1 MVASNRPAGLP
12 VFINCAPQVKDS
24 WSEIPDLTQFPD
36 LDHMAQRIARLTRL
50 KLSGNDLNLSWF
62 KCRIQPLQYHE
73 RLICKYVDNNDKLRV
88 TSHNLPS
95 DSLNKRIQTLY
106 KLDALQEDDLAPLIH
121 QPVEDPEKGED
132 IPEADDEESNKGS
145 GDLCTQDHKTSERH
159 GGGGRKFRQES
170 ENFSRQKISAKK
182 DKTKP
187 PQKAIASRTKAS
199 PAAASDTPV
208 PPTESAPGTSAP
220 EKSPAQPTPQPAPKK
235 TPSEVIPISS
245 EQRQESMG
253 GNFMGVSADS
263 DKEDVEVN
271 SQNMAEA
278 MAKDAMVIPPET
290 AALGPSV
297 WPKAYQIKLFRKL
310 TEAEKWELQQDL
322 LNEMMKDVWA
332 ESDKEFDAIE
342 LYKKKSNE
350 FLDKHLK
357 MRKETQC
364 VSLKAEVDALSAGF
378 ETLKSIYEK
387 LEKDLEG
394 AHNEKLEAEDKLA
407 EKLKEHGAIVSE
419 KLKEHETI
427 VSEKDGTIK
436 QLKDEVDD
444 LKSELAEANE
454 LSDRLNIE
462 IFEGFDPDQLLIA
475 CEGYDHRIARNI
487 DHSSFYDKT
496 VLPEDAAEEALLQK
510 EIKPKTSAG
519 TSAQAADKSS
529 SEVSWSDSDKI
540 DASKKNEATK
550 NDSASSPAQGAEK

>member
-1 MVASNRPAGLP
+1 MRRATKDPETYVPRITKRPRGTVAVAESSAKKAKTSQGGT
-12 VFINCAPQVKDS
+12 QHQYDVKRA
-24 WSEIPDLTQFPD
+24 E
-36 LDHMAQRIARLTRL
+36 HERL
-50 KLSGNDLNLSWF
+50 KL
-62 KCRIQPLQYHE
+62 
-73 RLICKYVDNNDKLRV
+73 LR
-88 TSHNLPS
+88 T
-95 DSLNKRIQTLY
+95 
-106 KLDALQEDDLAPLIH
+106 A
-121 QPVEDPEKGED
+121 G
-132 IPEADDEESNKGS
+132 KGS
-145 GDLCTQDHKTSERH
+145 QPTLPG
-159 GGGGRKFRQES
+159 
-170 ENFSRQKISAKK
+170 SRQKISAKK

-357 MRKETQC
+357 MRKVNLYLVPPS

-462 IFEGFDPDQLLIA
+462 IFDPLGF
-475 CEGYDHRIARNI
+475 E
-487 DHSSFYDKT
+487 
-496 VLPEDAAEEALLQK
+496 
-510 EIKPKTSAG
+510 
-519 TSAQAADKSS
+519 
-529 SEVSWSDSDKI
+529 
-540 DASKKNEATK
+540 
-550 NDSASSPAQGAEK
+550 